1 VCIVIWAMLI
11 TGCPKKGE
19 LEKAYNVS
27 ESISTSIEVA
37 ADNVTALFE
46 AGLIDYKMKE
56 IIVHRLRQ
64 AREGGKRFHAALDV
78 LHAAGKISVS
88 ESQLGALD
96 VMLNAEV
103 VRHFS
108 EILVDLNVL
117 SPETQ
122 AKVLAAIVLARQAV
136 VTIITL
142 FIRARGRTS
151 ANYDFYIREKEFNH
165 ATV

>member
-1 VCIVIWAMLI
+1 MI
-11 TGCPKKGE
+11 
-19 LEKAYNVS
+19 
-27 ESISTSIEVA
+27 
-37 ADNVTALFE
+37 
-46 AGLIDYKMKE
+46 
-56 IIVHRLRQ
+56 
-64 AREGGKRFHAALDV
+64 
-78 LHAAGKISVS
+78 
-88 ESQLGALD
+88 
-96 VMLNAEV
+96 NAEV